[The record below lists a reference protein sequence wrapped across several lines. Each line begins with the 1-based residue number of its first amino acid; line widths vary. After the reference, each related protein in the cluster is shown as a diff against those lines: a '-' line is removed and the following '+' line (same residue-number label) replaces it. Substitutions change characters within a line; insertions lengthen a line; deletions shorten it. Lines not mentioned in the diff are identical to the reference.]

1 MLFRSSVSVIVAAST
16 VLENVVPP
24 VCVSV
29 ITSNAAPL
37 PTAPVILTVPVPVL
51 NVKSLAVASLAIL
64 ELNVTLALLVVII
77 TSALNVTAPEYVCI
91 PEVLTLAPKSE
102 TPDTVNDAAPAELS
116 EVFCIIALRSNAPVI
131 AIAPNGFVPPTTPLN
146 LTVGVL
152 DPAVIV
158 KALAR
163 SEEHTSELQSH

>member
-1 MLFRSSVSVIVAAST
+1 MPDTLNILT
-16 VLENVVPP
+16 PEM
-24 VCVSV
+24 
-29 ITSNAAPL
+29 APL
-37 PTAPVILTVPVPVL
+37 ITEAPVIVNELVPPAIVEELVIVVPVNVL
-51 NVKSLAVASLAIL
+51 
-64 ELNVTLALLVVII
+64 
-77 TSALNVTAPEYVCI
+77 SAPLNVTAPEYVCI

-152 DPAVIV
+152 DPVVIV
-158 KALAR
+158 KALAAV
-163 SEEHTSELQSH
+163 TSLSTVEPNTIVSPAEVDEVVKVLEIGRAHV

>member
-1 MLFRSSVSVIVAAST
+1 MLFRSDVIAPPIEELPVIVKAIEPPAIVE
-16 VLENVVPP
+16 VLVMVEP
-24 VCVSV
+24 VKVR
-29 ITSNAAPL
+29 
-37 PTAPVILTVPVPVL
+37 VPVP
-51 NVKSLAVASLAIL
+51 
-64 ELNVTLALLVVII
+64 ET
-77 TSALNVTAPEYVCI
+77 VTAPEYVCI

-158 KALAR
+158 KALAVPPSLSTVEPNTIVSPAEVAEVVR
-163 SEEHTSELQSH
+163 VLSPPLTVTAPV